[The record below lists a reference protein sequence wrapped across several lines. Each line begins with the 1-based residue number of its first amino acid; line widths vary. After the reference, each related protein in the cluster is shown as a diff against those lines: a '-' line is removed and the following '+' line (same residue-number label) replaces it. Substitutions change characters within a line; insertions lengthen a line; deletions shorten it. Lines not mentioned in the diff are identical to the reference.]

1 MIVDD
6 AHWRVSC
13 SFRCIEEIGTQPLSG
28 YPAVM
33 VDTFAIFQIA
43 DTAEEAGDYDFAR
56 KSFERAAS
64 LGNADCLSRLARM
77 YDIGLGVKV
86 DKAHAMR
93 LYKQAWRRGSFVA
106 PNNIAILYREQGNH
120 RLMFQWFK
128 RAVNW
133 NDGDA
138 LVELAKCYLHG
149 RGVRRSPQD
158 ALRALALAVNSD
170 CITEA
175 GRENAQ
181 AMLDGLRPRAV

>member
-1 MIVDD
+1 MIAICRLNVNVRFPPIAD
-6 AHWRVSC
+6 
-13 SFRCIEEIGTQPLSG
+13 IGTQPLSS

-33 VDTFAIFQIA
+33 ADTYALFQIA
-43 DTAEEAGDYDFAR
+43 DTAEEAGNYDLAR

-86 DKAHAMR
+86 DKSEAMR

-106 PNNIAILYREQGNH
+106 PNNIAILYREQGKH

-128 RAVNW
+128 RAVDW
-133 NDGDA
+133 HDGDA
-138 LVELAKCYLHG
+138 MEIAKCYLHG
-149 RGVRRSPQD
+149 RGVRRSSQE
-158 ALRALALAVNSD
+158 ALRALALAVNSH

-181 AMLDGLRPRAV
+181 AMLATMRPRPV